1 MCSLLAGSE
10 PRWAASTTVEYR
22 CTASIGVAMFA
33 NYEGSQDDVLKW
45 ADAAMYQAKEGGRSQ
60 IRFYD
65 DK

>member
-1 MCSLLAGSE
+1 
-10 PRWAASTTVEYR
+10 
-22 CTASIGVAMFA
+22 MFA